1 MHAAPSRRIVPVNR
15 RKPWTEGRAGI
26 DPVMAEATRWFVTLH
41 EEPSDRNLQPAFE
54 AWRAADSRHAAAYER
69 LQRLWGASGHLPSLI
84 PSAPSMDRRA
94 LLRNVAGAGAT
105 VAVVTGAGRLVLGA
119 HPFAD
124 HRTQAG
130 ERSTVILTDGSRIEL
145 STATALAVDLTS
157 QRRRIR
163 LLEGEAWFQVEPDAS
178 RPFVVEAAGGSTT
191 ALGTAFAVALTGRNV
206 DVAVTEHAVRVAGE
220 GAQAHVAEGQSLS
233 YGPRGLGVVQAANP
247 LALAWREGR
256 LAFVDR
262 PLGEVAAAL
271 DRWTG
276 GRTVVLDAA
285 LASRRVTLTLG
296 TEDARE
302 GLDRLADVTPMR
314 ITRLTSALTVIGVF

>member
-1 MHAAPSRRIVPVNR
+1 MNR
-15 RKPWTEGRAGI
+15 RKPRTEGQAGI

-41 EEPSDRNLQPAFE
+41 EAPSDRSLRPAFE
-54 AWRAADSRHAAAYER
+54 AWREADPRHAAAYER
-69 LQRLWGASGHLPSLI
+69 LQRLWGASGHLPTLAR
-84 PSAPSMDRRA
+84 PAPSLDRRA
-94 LLRNVAGAGAT
+94 LLRTVAGAGAA
-105 VAVVTGAGRLVLGA
+105 VAVVAGGGRLILGA

-124 HRTQAG
+124 HRTRTG

-145 STATALAVDLTS
+145 STATALTVDLTA

-163 LLEGEAWFQVEPDAS
+163 LLEGEAWFQAAPDAA

-191 ALGTAFAVALTGRNV
+191 ALGTAFAVALHGHAAEV
-206 DVAVTEHAVRVAGE
+206 SVTEHAVRVVRD
-220 GAQAHVAEGQSLS
+220 GAARVAQGQSLR
-233 YGPRGLGVVQAANP
+233 YGPRGVGAVQAADP
-247 LALAWREGR
+247 LALAWRDGR

-285 LASRRVTLTLG
+285 LAARRVTLTLG

-302 GLDRLADVTPMR
+302 GLARLADVTPMR
-314 ITRLTSALTVIGVF
+314 ITRLTSALTVVGDY

>member
-1 MHAAPSRRIVPVNR
+1 VNR
-15 RKPWTEGRAGI
+15 RKPWTEGEAGI

-54 AWRAADSRHAAAYER
+54 AWRAADPRHAAAYER
-69 LQRLWGASGHLPSLI
+69 LQRLWGASGHLPTLARPG
-84 PSAPSMDRRA
+84 PSPDRRA
-94 LLRNVAGAGAT
+94 LLRNVAGAGAA
-105 VAVVTGAGRLVLGA
+105 VAVVAGGGRLILGA

-124 HRTQAG
+124 HRTRTG

-145 STATALAVDLTS
+145 STATALTVDLTA

-163 LLEGEAWFQVEPDAS
+163 LLEGEAWFQAAPDAA
-178 RPFVVEAAGGSTT
+178 RPFVVEAAGGATT
-191 ALGTAFAVALTGRNV
+191 ALGTAFAVALHGNAAEV
-206 DVAVTEHAVRVAGE
+206 SVTEHAVRVVRD
-220 GAQAHVAEGQSLS
+220 GAARVAEGQSLR
-233 YGPRGLGVVQAANP
+233 YGPRGLGVVQAADP

-271 DRWTG
+271 DRWAG

-285 LASRRVTLTLG
+285 LAARRVTLTLG

-302 GLDRLADVTPMR
+302 GLARLADVTPMR
-314 ITRLTSALTVIGVF
+314 ITRLTSALTVVGVS